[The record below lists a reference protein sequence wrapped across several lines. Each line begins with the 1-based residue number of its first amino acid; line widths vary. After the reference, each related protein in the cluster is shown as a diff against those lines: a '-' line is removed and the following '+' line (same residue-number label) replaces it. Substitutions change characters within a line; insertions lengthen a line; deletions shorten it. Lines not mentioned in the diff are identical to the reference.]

1 MVARSGMTSTQR
13 ALAVLDCFSPR
24 HPVLTLSEVARMLG
38 QPVSSTHRQLG
49 ELTRWGALE
58 RDERGRY
65 QIGLHLW
72 EVGSLAPRSN
82 DLRHVAVPFMEDLY
96 EVTHQSVQVAVL
108 DGGDVIYVE
117 RVFSH
122 HATPIIARPGL
133 RLPSYVTGVGRVLLA
148 HADPDLVNETLSK
161 PLQRLT
167 AHTQIDPDELRREL
181 AKIRRA
187 GYAITDRQVEMVST
201 SVAAP
206 IYGPAN
212 AVVAALSIILPSR
225 GTDVRRF
232 VPAVRGAARGISREL
247 GARSTVE

>member
-1 MVARSGMTSTQR
+1 
-13 ALAVLDCFSPR
+13 
-24 HPVLTLSEVARMLG
+24 
-38 QPVSSTHRQLG
+38 
-49 ELTRWGALE
+49 
-58 RDERGRY
+58 
-65 QIGLHLW
+65 
-72 EVGSLAPRSN
+72 
-82 DLRHVAVPFMEDLY
+82 
-96 EVTHQSVQVAVL
+96 
-108 DGGDVIYVE
+108 
-117 RVFSH
+117 
-122 HATPIIARPGL
+122 
-133 RLPSYVTGVGRVLLA
+133 LA